1 MKRQYR
7 LVKLRTETVEG
18 LKTLKSQLGIA
29 SLDSLIA
36 QMVQQ
41 KAAYRLRLKET
52 GWLDNREG
60 EASESTIRKATV

>member
-18 LKTLKSQLGIA
+18 LKILKSQLGIG
-29 SLDSLIA
+29 SLDGLIA

-41 KAAYRLRLKET
+41 KAANRLRLKET

-60 EASESTIRKATV
+60 EASESRIRKATV

>member
-1 MKRQYR
+1 MQRKYC
-7 LVKLRTETVEG
+7 LVKLKTETVEG

-41 KAAYRLRLKET
+41 KATYRLRLKET

-60 EASESTIRKATV
+60 EENETTIRKASV

>member
-7 LVKLRTETVEG
+7 LVKLRKETVDG

-36 QMVQQ
+36 SMVQQ
-41 KAAYRLRLKET
+41 TAAYRLRLKET
-52 GWLDNREG
+52 GWFDGREG
-60 EASESTIRKATV
+60 EESESAI